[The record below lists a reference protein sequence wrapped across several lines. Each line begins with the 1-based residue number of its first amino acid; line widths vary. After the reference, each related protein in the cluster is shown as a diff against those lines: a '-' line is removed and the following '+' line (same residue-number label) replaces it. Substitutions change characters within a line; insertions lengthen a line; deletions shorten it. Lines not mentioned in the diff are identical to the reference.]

1 MPTRPQ
7 LISWLAF
14 RAQFPLLAL
23 PVLFVASA
31 LWARVQGGP
40 NWLWFNLDPDYF
52 YLLDALNILNLT
64 TPGHVYHPG
73 TTVQWLAALILRIS
87 HPATPSEGLT
97 DLVLADP
104 ETYLHLIS
112 VVFIGLNGLALWGL
126 GAAGRRV
133 FGGLTAA
140 WFLQLAPFISMVVLK
155 HSTHAKPEALLVLTM
170 LILASMAVLSL
181 SPGLMARRRV
191 SFAIAF
197 GAIAGFG
204 VATKITAFPVFL
216 LPLFVLGQGAEF
228 RGWAGAAGLYGVSVL
243 AAVVLFTL
251 PAIGAYDVFFDWM
264 TTVSQGTGAYG
275 GGSSG
280 GFVDWTAYPGHVL
293 KLFKRPA
300 FHVVFILAVAVL
312 VLVVRRQI
320 RNGTTPGSEFWL
332 LAGIVVSQFAHVL
345 LIAKQPN
352 AIYLIPSFILIPLAF
367 VLVWRLGEGLVS
379 RPLSPGVAVLLA
391 VMIIAQGAAVVR
403 LGHAQADKSRAAR
416 SVDMGRFE
424 SCARIYSYAAS
435 SPSYALMLADYVTGG
450 RFAERLAA
458 QGPGNDYWFEHWWDQ
473 GRLVFR
479 SWRGPEDIGETL
491 ARYPCVAVRASHW
504 QVLERLLPKTKP
516 GLSFD
521 RMCPAASETIAVSGV
536 DCNGR
541 AKQP

>member
-7 LISWLAF
+7 LISWLGL
-14 RAQFPLLAL
+14 RAQLPLLAL
-23 PVLFVASA
+23 PVLFAASA
-31 LWARVQGGP
+31 LWVRVQGGP

-73 TTVQWLAALILRIS
+73 TTVQWLAALILKMIN
-87 HPATPSEGLT
+87 PATSSDVITG
-97 DLVLADP
+97 LVLADP
-104 ETYLHLIS
+104 ESYLHLIFVIFTS
-112 VVFIGLNGLALWGL
+112 LNGLALWGL
-126 GAAGRRV
+126 GVAGRRV

-140 WFLQLAPFISMVVLK
+140 CFLQLAPFISMVIIK

-170 LILASMAVLSL
+170 LIMASMVVLSL
-181 SPGLMARRRV
+181 TPGLMARRRL
-191 SFAIAF
+191 SFAVAF

-228 RGWAGAAGLYGVSVL
+228 RDWAGTVFLYGVSAL

-251 PAIGAYDVFFDWM
+251 PAVGAYDVFFGWM
-264 TTVSQGTGAYG
+264 ATVSQGPGTYG
-275 GGSSG
+275 GGASG

-293 KLFKRPA
+293 KLFKRPT

-312 VLVVRRQI
+312 VMAVRRQFKV
-320 RNGTTPGSEFWL
+320 GTAPGSEFWL
-332 LAGIVVSQFAHVL
+332 LVGIVAAQLAHVL

-367 VLVWRLGEGLVS
+367 VLVWRLGEGFVS
-379 RPLSPGVAVLLA
+379 RSLGPGVTVLLA
-391 VMIIAQGAAVVR
+391 VLVVAQGAAVIR
-403 LGHAQADKSRAAR
+403 LGYEQADKSRAAL

-424 SCARIYSYAAS
+424 SCARVYSYAAS
-435 SPSYALMLADYVTGG
+435 SPTYALMLADYVTGG

-458 QGPGNDYWFEHWWDQ
+458 LGPGNDYWFEHWWDQ
-473 GRLVFR
+473 SRLVFR
-479 SWRGPEDIGETL
+479 SWRGPEDLGETL
-491 ARYPCVAVRASHW
+491 ARYPCIAVRASHW
-504 QVLERLLPKTKP
+504 YVLERLLPETKP
-516 GLSFD
+516 RLTFD
-521 RMCPAASETIAVSGV
+521 RMCPTGSETIAVSGV

-541 AKQP
+541 VKQP